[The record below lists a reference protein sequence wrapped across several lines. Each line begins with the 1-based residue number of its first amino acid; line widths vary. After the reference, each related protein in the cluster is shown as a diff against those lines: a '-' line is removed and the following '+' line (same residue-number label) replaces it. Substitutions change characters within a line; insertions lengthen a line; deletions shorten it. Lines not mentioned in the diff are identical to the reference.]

1 MGGVIMSKG
10 IIALGME
17 IKEYEESLSNVKETV
32 ETLTEQL
39 QYMQAVYH
47 EKHLSVLMEVK
58 KHIEQHDEGLISL
71 IEVVDEIYN
80 TVVNAY

>member
-1 MGGVIMSKG
+1 MSKG

-71 IEVVDEIYN
+71 IEAVDEIYS

>member
-1 MGGVIMSKG
+1 MSKG

-17 IKEYEESLSNVKETV
+17 IKEYEESLSAVKETV

-39 QYMQAVYH
+39 QYMQAEYH
-47 EKHLSVLMEVK
+47 EKHLSVLLEVR
-58 KHIEQHDEGLISL
+58 KHIKQHDEGLISL
-71 IEVVDEIYN
+71 IEAVDEIYN

>member
-1 MGGVIMSKG
+1 MSKG

-17 IKEYEESLSNVKETV
+17 IKEYEESLSAVKETV
-32 ETLTEQL
+32 EILTEQL

-71 IEVVDEIYN
+71 IEAVDEIYS

>member
-1 MGGVIMSKG
+1 MSKG

-47 EKHLSVLMEVK
+47 EKHLSALMEVK

-71 IEVVDEIYN
+71 IEAVDEIYN

>member
-1 MGGVIMSKG
+1 MSKG

-71 IEVVDEIYN
+71 IEAVDEIYN

>member
-71 IEVVDEIYN
+71 IEAVDEIYN